1 MERALATMSNETA
14 DRWHPRTLTV
24 IPSDAK
30 TLEEIVE
37 QARHKGHAEGLLQ
50 GQAAAKRQNQ
60 QTADALAALWK
71 SMQMPISEQD
81 AEVSEYLLA
90 LVVTIS
96 ELVIR
101 RELTIDQNLI
111 RSVLDES
118 LSSLAES
125 ESAITITL
133 NPSDKALVE
142 QLLDEKRI
150 TADLV
155 ADEAMLRGG
164 CLIERGFG
172 IVDATT
178 EARVRGIVEQMG
190 VIDAGVPAEQLAGRR
205 IDPDRVSAEA
215 KRLTGGNDG
224 E

>member
-1 MERALATMSNETA
+1 MSNEIA
-14 DRWHPRTLTV
+14 NRWHPRTLTV

-30 TLEEIVE
+30 TLEEIAE

-71 SMQMPISEQD
+71 SMQRPISDQD
-81 AEVSEYLLA
+81 AEVSEYLLS
-90 LVVTIS
+90 LVIAIS

-101 RELTIDQNLI
+101 RELTVDQKLI
-111 RSVLDES
+111 RSVLEES

-142 QLLDEKRI
+142 QLLDEKRT

-164 CLIERGFG
+164 CLIERGYG

-190 VIDAGVPAEQLAGRR
+190 AIDAGVPAEQLAGRR
-205 IDPDRVSAEA
+205 IDPDRIGAEA

>member
-1 MERALATMSNETA
+1 MSNEIA
-14 DRWHPRTLTV
+14 NRWHPRTLTV

-30 TLEEIVE
+30 TLEEIAE

-60 QTADALAALWK
+60 QTADELAALWK
-71 SMQMPISEQD
+71 SMQRPISDQD
-81 AEVSEYLLA
+81 AEVSEYLLS
-90 LVVTIS
+90 LVIAIS

-101 RELTIDQNLI
+101 RELTVDQKLI
-111 RSVLDES
+111 RSVLEES

-133 NPSDKALVE
+133 NPADKALVE
-142 QLLDEKRI
+142 QLLDEKRT

-164 CLIERGFG
+164 CLIERGHG

-190 VIDAGVPAEQLAGRR
+190 AIDAGVPAEQLAGRR
-205 IDPDRVSAEA
+205 IDPDRIGAEA

>member
-1 MERALATMSNETA
+1 MSNETA
-14 DRWHPRTLTV
+14 DPWHPRTLKV

-30 TLEEIVE
+30 TLEETAE
-37 QARHKGHAEGLLQ
+37 QARQKGHAEGLLQ

-60 QTADALAALWK
+60 QTADELAALWK
-71 SMQMPISEQD
+71 SMQRPISEQD
-81 AEVSEYLLA
+81 SEVSEYLLA
-90 LVVTIS
+90 LVVAIS

-101 RELTIDQNLI
+101 RELTTDQNLI

-142 QLLDEKRI
+142 QLLDEKRT

-155 ADEAMLRGG
+155 ADKAMLRGG
-164 CLIERGFG
+164 CLIERGHG

-205 IDPDRVSAEA
+205 IDPDRVDAEA
-215 KRLTGGNDG
+215 KRITGGNDG

>member
-1 MERALATMSNETA
+1 MSNETA

-30 TLEEIVE
+30 TLEEVAE

-60 QTADALAALWK
+60 QTADELAALWK
-71 SMQMPISEQD
+71 SMQRPISDQD
-81 AEVSEYLLA
+81 SEVSEYLLS
-90 LVVTIS
+90 LVVAIS

-101 RELTIDQNLI
+101 RELTVDQKLI
-111 RSVLDES
+111 RSVLEES

-133 NPSDKALVE
+133 NPSDKALVQ
-142 QLLDEKRI
+142 QLLDEKRT

-164 CLIERGFG
+164 CLIERGYG

-178 EARVRGIVEQMG
+178 EARVRDIVEQMG

-205 IDPDRVSAEA
+205 IDPDRVGAEA

>member
-1 MERALATMSNETA
+1 MSNETA

-30 TLEEIVE
+30 TLEEIAE

-60 QTADALAALWK
+60 QTADELAALWK
-71 SMQMPISEQD
+71 SMQRPISDQD
-81 AEVSEYLLA
+81 SEVSEYLLS
-90 LVVTIS
+90 LVIAIS

-101 RELTIDQNLI
+101 RELTVDQKLI
-111 RSVLDES
+111 RSVLEES

-133 NPSDKALVE
+133 NPADKALVE
-142 QLLDEKRI
+142 QLLDEKRT

-164 CLIERGFG
+164 CLIERGYG

-190 VIDAGVPAEQLAGRR
+190 AIDAGVPAEQLAGRR
-205 IDPDRVSAEA
+205 IDPDRVDAEA

>member
-1 MERALATMSNETA
+1 MSNETA

-30 TLEEIVE
+30 TLEEIAE

-60 QTADALAALWK
+60 QTADELAALWK
-71 SMQMPISEQD
+71 SMQKPISEQD
-81 AEVSEYLLA
+81 SEVSEHLLA
-90 LVVTIS
+90 LVVAIS

-101 RELTIDQNLI
+101 RELTTDQNLI

-125 ESAITITL
+125 ESVITITL
-133 NPSDKALVE
+133 NPCDKALVE

-164 CLIERGFG
+164 CLIERGSG

-178 EARVRGIVEQMG
+178 EARIRGIVEQMG

-205 IDPDRVSAEA
+205 IDPDRVDAEA

>member
-1 MERALATMSNETA
+1 
-14 DRWHPRTLTV
+14 
-24 IPSDAK
+24 
-30 TLEEIVE
+30 
-37 QARHKGHAEGLLQ
+37 
-50 GQAAAKRQNQ
+50 
-60 QTADALAALWK
+60 
-71 SMQMPISEQD
+71 MQKPISEQD
-81 AEVSEYLLA
+81 SEVSEHLLA
-90 LVVTIS
+90 LVVAIS

-101 RELTIDQNLI
+101 RELTTDQNLI

-125 ESAITITL
+125 EAAITITL

-155 ADEAMLRGG
+155 ANEAMLRGG

>member
-1 MERALATMSNETA
+1 MSNEIA
-14 DRWHPRTLTV
+14 NRWHPRTLTV

-30 TLEEIVE
+30 TLEEIAE
-37 QARHKGHAEGLLQ
+37 QARQKGHAEGLLQ
-50 GQAAAKRQNQ
+50 GQAAAKRENQ
-60 QTADALAALWK
+60 QTAGELAALWK
-71 SMQMPISEQD
+71 SMQRPILNQD
-81 AEVSEYLLA
+81 SEVSEYLLA
-90 LVVTIS
+90 LVVAIS

-101 RELTIDQNLI
+101 RELTTDQNLI

>member
-1 MERALATMSNETA
+1 MSNEIA
-14 DRWHPRTLTV
+14 NRWHPRTLTV

-30 TLEEIVE
+30 TLEEIAE
-37 QARHKGHAEGLLQ
+37 QARQKGHAEGLLQ
-50 GQAAAKRQNQ
+50 GQAAAKRENQ
-60 QTADALAALWK
+60 QTAGELAALWK
-71 SMQMPISEQD
+71 SMQRPILNQD
-81 AEVSEYLLA
+81 SEVSEYLLA
-90 LVVTIS
+90 LVVAIS

-101 RELTIDQNLI
+101 RELTTDQNLI

-118 LSSLAES
+118 LSSLAEN

-142 QLLDEKRI
+142 QLLDEKRT

>member
-1 MERALATMSNETA
+1 MSNETA

-30 TLEEIVE
+30 TLEAIAEE
-37 QARHKGHAEGLLQ
+37 ARHTGHAEGLLQ
-50 GQAAAKRQNQ
+50 GQAAARRQNQ
-60 QTADALAALWK
+60 QTADELAALWR
-71 SMQMPISEQD
+71 SMQKPISEQD
-81 AEVSEYLLA
+81 SEVSEYLLA
-90 LVVTIS
+90 LVVAIS

-101 RELTIDQNLI
+101 RELTTDQNLI

-118 LSSLAES
+118 LNSLAES
-125 ESAITITL
+125 QSAITITL
-133 NPSDKALVE
+133 NPSDEALIE
-142 QLLDEKRI
+142 QLLEEKRT

-164 CLIERGFG
+164 CLIERGYG

-178 EARVRGIVEQMG
+178 EARVRDIVEQMG

-205 IDPDRVSAEA
+205 IDPDRVGAEA

>member
-1 MERALATMSNETA
+1 MSNEIA
-14 DRWHPRTLTV
+14 NRWHPRTLTV

-30 TLEEIVE
+30 TLEEIAE
-37 QARHKGHAEGLLQ
+37 QARQKGHAEGLLQ
-50 GQAAAKRQNQ
+50 GQAAAKRENQ
-60 QTADALAALWK
+60 QTAGELAALWK
-71 SMQMPISEQD
+71 SMQRPILNQD
-81 AEVSEYLLA
+81 SEVSEYLLA
-90 LVVTIS
+90 LVVAIS

-101 RELTIDQNLI
+101 RELTTDQNLI

-118 LSSLAES
+118 LSSLAEN

-142 QLLDEKRI
+142 QLLDEKRT

-164 CLIERGFG
+164 CLIERGHG

-190 VIDAGVPAEQLAGRR
+190 AIDAGVPAEQLAGRR
-205 IDPDRVSAEA
+205 IDPDRIGAEA

>member
-24 IPSDAK
+24 IPSDVK
-30 TLEEIVE
+30 TLEEIAE

-50 GQAAAKRQNQ
+50 GEATAKRQNQ
-60 QTADALAALWK
+60 QTADELAALWK
-71 SMQMPISEQD
+71 SMQKPISEQD
-81 AEVSEYLLA
+81 SEVSEYLLA
-90 LVVTIS
+90 LVVAIS

-101 RELTIDQNLI
+101 RELTTDQNLI

-118 LSSLAES
+118 LNSLAES
-125 ESAITITL
+125 QSAITITL
-133 NPSDKALVE
+133 NPSDKALIE
-142 QLLDEKRI
+142 QLLEEKRT

-164 CLIERGFG
+164 CLIERGHG
-172 IVDATT
+172 VVDATT
-178 EARVRGIVEQMG
+178 EARVRSIVEQMG

-205 IDPDRVSAEA
+205 IDPDRVGAEA

>member
-30 TLEEIVE
+30 TLEEIAE
-37 QARHKGHAEGLLQ
+37 QARHNGHAEGLLQ
-50 GQAAAKRQNQ
+50 GQAAAKRENQ
-60 QTADALAALWK
+60 QTAGELAALWK
-71 SMQMPISEQD
+71 SMQRPISEQD
-81 AEVSEYLLA
+81 SEISEYLLA
-90 LVVTIS
+90 LVVAIS

-101 RELTIDQNLI
+101 RELTTDQNLI

-118 LSSLAES
+118 LSSLAEN

-142 QLLDEKRI
+142 QLLDEKRT

-164 CLIERGFG
+164 CLIERGHG

-178 EARVRGIVEQMG
+178 EARIRGIVEQMG

-205 IDPDRVSAEA
+205 IDPDRVDAEA
-215 KRLTGGNDG
+215 KRITGGNDG

>member
-1 MERALATMSNETA
+1 MSNETA

-30 TLEEIVE
+30 TLEEIAE

-60 QTADALAALWK
+60 QTADELAALWK
-71 SMQMPISEQD
+71 SMQRPISEQD
-81 AEVSEYLLA
+81 SEISEYLLA
-90 LVVTIS
+90 LVVAIS

-101 RELTIDQNLI
+101 RELTTDHNLI
-111 RSVLDES
+111 KAVLDES

-125 ESAITITL
+125 ASAITITL

-142 QLLDEKRI
+142 QLLDERHI

-164 CLIERGFG
+164 CLIERGCG

-178 EARVRGIVEQMG
+178 EARIRGIVEQMG
-190 VIDAGVPAEQLAGRR
+190 VIDAGVPAEQMAGRR
-205 IDPDRVSAEA
+205 IDPDRVDAEA

-224 E
+224 D

>member
-1 MERALATMSNETA
+1 MSNETA

-30 TLEEIVE
+30 TLEEIAE

-60 QTADALAALWK
+60 QTADELAALWK
-71 SMQMPISEQD
+71 SMQRPISDQD
-81 AEVSEYLLA
+81 SEVSEYLLS
-90 LVVTIS
+90 LVVAIS

-101 RELTIDQNLI
+101 RELTVDQKLI
-111 RSVLDES
+111 RSVLEES

-142 QLLDEKRI
+142 QLLDGKRT

-164 CLIERGFG
+164 CLIERGYG

-178 EARVRGIVEQMG
+178 EARVRDIVEQMG

-205 IDPDRVSAEA
+205 IDPDRVGAEA

>member
-1 MERALATMSNETA
+1 MIMSNEIA

-30 TLEEIVE
+30 TLEEIAE
-37 QARHKGHAEGLLQ
+37 QARQKGHAEGLLQ

-60 QTADALAALWK
+60 QTAGELAALWK
-71 SMQMPISEQD
+71 SMQRPISEQD
-81 AEVSEYLLA
+81 SEVSEYLLA
-90 LVVTIS
+90 LVVAIS

-101 RELTIDQNLI
+101 RELTTDQNLI

-118 LSSLAES
+118 LSLLAES

-142 QLLDEKRI
+142 QLLDEKRT

-164 CLIERGFG
+164 CLIERGHG

-178 EARVRGIVEQMG
+178 EARVRSIVEQIG
-190 VIDAGVPAEQLAGRR
+190 VIDAGVPAEQPAARP
-205 IDPDRVSAEA
+205 IDSDRVNAKAE
-215 KRLTGGNDG
+215 RFTGGNDG

>member
-1 MERALATMSNETA
+1 MSNETA

-30 TLEEIVE
+30 TLEEIAE
-37 QARHKGHAEGLLQ
+37 QARLKGHAEGLLQ

-60 QTADALAALWK
+60 QTADELAALWK
-71 SMQMPISEQD
+71 SMQRPISDQD
-81 AEVSEYLLA
+81 AEVSEYLLS
-90 LVVTIS
+90 LVIAIS

-101 RELTIDQNLI
+101 RELTVDQKLI
-111 RSVLDES
+111 RSVLEES

-133 NPSDKALVE
+133 NPADKALVE
-142 QLLDEKRI
+142 QLLDEKRT

-164 CLIERGFG
+164 CLIERGYG

-190 VIDAGVPAEQLAGRR
+190 AIDAGVPAEQLAGKR
-205 IDPDRVSAEA
+205 IDPDRIGAEA

>member
-1 MERALATMSNETA
+1 MSNEIA
-14 DRWHPRTLTV
+14 NRWHPRTLTV

-30 TLEEIVE
+30 TLEEIAE
-37 QARHKGHAEGLLQ
+37 QARQKGHAEGLLQ
-50 GQAAAKRQNQ
+50 GQAAAKRENQ
-60 QTADALAALWK
+60 QTAGELAALWK
-71 SMQMPISEQD
+71 SMQRPILNQD
-81 AEVSEYLLA
+81 SEVSEYLLA
-90 LVVTIS
+90 LVVAIS

-101 RELTIDQNLI
+101 RELTTDQNLI

-118 LSSLAES
+118 LSSLAEN

-142 QLLDEKRI
+142 QLLDEKRT

-164 CLIERGFG
+164 CLIERGHG

-178 EARVRGIVEQMG
+178 EARIRGIVEQMG
-190 VIDAGVPAEQLAGRR
+190 VIDASVPAEQLAARP
-205 IDPDRVSAEA
+205 IDSDRVNAKAE
-215 KRLTGGNDG
+215 RFTGGNDG

>member
-1 MERALATMSNETA
+1 MSNEIA
-14 DRWHPRTLTV
+14 NRWHPRTLTV

-30 TLEEIVE
+30 TLEEIAE
-37 QARHKGHAEGLLQ
+37 QARQKGHAEGLLQ
-50 GQAAAKRQNQ
+50 GQAAAKRENQ
-60 QTADALAALWK
+60 QTAGELAALWK
-71 SMQMPISEQD
+71 SMQRPILNQD
-81 AEVSEYLLA
+81 SEVSEYLLA
-90 LVVTIS
+90 LVVAIS

-101 RELTIDQNLI
+101 RELTTDQNLI

-118 LSSLAES
+118 LSSLAEN

-142 QLLDEKRI
+142 QLLDEKRT

-164 CLIERGFG
+164 CLIERGHG

-178 EARVRGIVEQMG
+178 EARIRGIVEQMG
-190 VIDAGVPAEQLAGRR
+190 VIDAGVPADQLAGRR
-205 IDPDRVSAEA
+205 IDPDRVDAEA

>member
-1 MERALATMSNETA
+1 MSNDIA
-14 DRWHPRTLTV
+14 NRWHPRTLTV

-30 TLEEIVE
+30 TLEEIAE
-37 QARHKGHAEGLLQ
+37 QARQKGHAEGLLQ
-50 GQAAAKRQNQ
+50 GQAAAKRENQ
-60 QTADALAALWK
+60 QTAGELAALWK
-71 SMQMPISEQD
+71 SMQRPILNQD
-81 AEVSEYLLA
+81 SEVSEYLLA
-90 LVVTIS
+90 LVVAIS

-101 RELTIDQNLI
+101 RELTTDQNLI

-118 LSSLAES
+118 LSSLAEN

-142 QLLDEKRI
+142 QLLDEKRT

-164 CLIERGFG
+164 CLIERGHG

-178 EARVRGIVEQMG
+178 EARIRGIVEQMG
-190 VIDAGVPAEQLAGRR
+190 VIDAGVPADQLAGRR
-205 IDPDRVSAEA
+205 IDPDRVDAEA

>member
-1 MERALATMSNETA
+1 
-14 DRWHPRTLTV
+14 
-24 IPSDAK
+24 
-30 TLEEIVE
+30 
-37 QARHKGHAEGLLQ
+37 
-50 GQAAAKRQNQ
+50 
-60 QTADALAALWK
+60 
-71 SMQMPISEQD
+71 MQMPISEQD
-81 AEVSEYLLA
+81 SEVSEYLLA
-90 LVVTIS
+90 LVVAIS

-101 RELTIDQNLI
+101 RELTTDQSLI

-164 CLIERGFG
+164 CLIERGHG

-178 EARVRGIVEQMG
+178 EARVRSIVEQIG
-190 VIDAGVPAEQLAGRR
+190 VIDAGLPAEQPAARP
-205 IDPDRVSAEA
+205 IDSDRVNAKAE
-215 KRLTGGNDG
+215 RFTGGNDG

>member
-1 MERALATMSNETA
+1 MSNEIA
-14 DRWHPRTLTV
+14 NRWHPRTLTV

-30 TLEEIVE
+30 TLEEIAE
-37 QARHKGHAEGLLQ
+37 QARQKGHAEGLLQ
-50 GQAAAKRQNQ
+50 GQAAAKRENQ
-60 QTADALAALWK
+60 QTAGELAALWK
-71 SMQMPISEQD
+71 SMQRPILNQD
-81 AEVSEYLLA
+81 SEVSEYLLA
-90 LVVTIS
+90 LVVAIS

-101 RELTIDQNLI
+101 RELTTDQNLI

-118 LSSLAES
+118 LSSLAEN

-164 CLIERGFG
+164 CLIERGHG

-178 EARVRGIVEQMG
+178 EARIRGIVEQMG

-205 IDPDRVSAEA
+205 IDPDRVGAEA
-215 KRLTGGNDG
+215 IRLTGGNDG

>member
-1 MERALATMSNETA
+1 MSNEIA
-14 DRWHPRTLTV
+14 NRWHPRTLTV

-30 TLEEIVE
+30 TLEEIAE
-37 QARHKGHAEGLLQ
+37 QARQKGHAEGLLQ
-50 GQAAAKRQNQ
+50 GQAAAKRENQ
-60 QTADALAALWK
+60 QTAGELAALWQ
-71 SMQMPISEQD
+71 SMQRPILNQD
-81 AEVSEYLLA
+81 SEVSEYLLA
-90 LVVTIS
+90 LVVAIS

-101 RELTIDQNLI
+101 RELTTDQNLI

-164 CLIERGFG
+164 CLIERGHG

-178 EARVRGIVEQMG
+178 EARIRGIVEQMG

-205 IDPDRVSAEA
+205 IDSDRVGAKA
-215 KRLTGGNDG
+215 KRLTGGDDG

>member
-1 MERALATMSNETA
+1 MSNEIA
-14 DRWHPRTLTV
+14 NRWHPRTLTV

-30 TLEEIVE
+30 TLEEIAE
-37 QARHKGHAEGLLQ
+37 QARQKGHAEGLLQ
-50 GQAAAKRQNQ
+50 GQAAAKRENQ
-60 QTADALAALWK
+60 QTAGELAALWQ
-71 SMQMPISEQD
+71 SMQRPILNQD
-81 AEVSEYLLA
+81 SEVSEYLLA
-90 LVVTIS
+90 LVVAIS

-101 RELTIDQNLI
+101 RELTTDQNLI

-205 IDPDRVSAEA
+205 IDPDRVDAEA
-215 KRLTGGNDG
+215 KRITGGNDG